1 MSSQI
6 IQDKHLGEQYIR
18 VEHPSGLT
26 MLLYPMPGFSTTYA
40 MFSTQYG
47 SVDTCFQAKEG
58 GEQIR
63 VPEGIA
69 HYLEHKMFDTKE
81 GNALQEL
88 AANGASP
95 NAFTSNAITGYY
107 FESTEKFEEN
117 LRILLSFVSIPYFT
131 KESVD
136 KEQGIIGQEIGMI
149 EDDPDWVVFMDLM
162 QALYEKHPVR
172 VSVAGSAESISHI
185 TAETL
190 YACHK
195 AFYDPSNMV
204 LCVAGDVDPEK
215 ICQAAREI
223 LPERPGAPVARGD
236 YGAQEPAEVCQPMIQ
251 REMEVSVPLFQL
263 GFKGEAA
270 PEGEGALRQQLL
282 GELACE
288 ALLGNSGPLYARLY
302 REGLVNR
309 NFSYGYESYPG
320 CAFLCAGGESKDP
333 EGVRAAVAAEAERI
347 AREGIDPELWERL
360 KKSSYGNRVRALN
373 SFEHICI
380 SQAQS
385 FFQGCDFLRFPEVY
399 DSLTREDA
407 QAMIARWVTPER
419 TALSVVRPREEAVE

>member
-1 MSSQI
+1 ME
-6 IQDKHLGEQYIR
+6 KLEFPRVGEQMYHQ
-18 VEHPSGLT
+18 VLDNGLHIFVV
-26 MLLYPMPGFSTTYA
+26 PKPGFQKSYA
-40 MFSTQYG
+40 FFATNYG
-47 SVDTCFQAKEG
+47 GMDMKFKLDGQDMDTPAG
-58 GEQIR
+58 
-63 VPEGIA
+63 VA

-309 NFSYGYESYPG
+309 NFSYGYECYPG

>member
-1 MSSQI
+1 MYYPRI
-6 IQDKHLGEQYIR
+6 DETVTFRRLKN
-18 VEHPSGLT
+18 GLPA
-26 MLLYPMPGFSTTYA
+26 YVVHKPGYTRKYA
-40 MFSTQYG
+40 MFATRYG
-47 SVDTCFQAKEG
+47 GMDLRFQQDGVWQDTPA
-58 GEQIR
+58 
-63 VPEGIA
+63 GIA
-69 HYLEHKMFDTKE
+69 HYLEHKMFDTAD
-81 GNALQEL
+81 GNAMQEM
-88 AANGASP
+88 AKNGAEP
-95 NAFTSNAITGYY
+95 NAFTSNAMTAYY
-107 FESTEKFEEN
+107 FACTEHFDEN
-117 LRILLSFVSIPYFT
+117 LRQLLSFVSMPYFT
-131 KESVD
+131 DESVA
-136 KEQGIIGQEIGMI
+136 KEQGIIAQEIGMI

-162 QALYEKHPVR
+162 LALYEKHPVR